1 MLVRVEGLE
10 PDENDRRKLA
20 PWFIW
25 DSILAF
31 ATGGGDIDLP
41 CLGIIAS
48 AEQSVMNDCILEA
61 ESCVRCMPARTI
73 GLAVA
78 VRHSFTASSPPALNS
93 SGT

>member
-48 AEQSVMNDCILEA
+48 AEQSVMND
-61 ESCVRCMPARTI
+61 
-73 GLAVA
+73 
-78 VRHSFTASSPPALNS
+78 
-93 SGT
+93 